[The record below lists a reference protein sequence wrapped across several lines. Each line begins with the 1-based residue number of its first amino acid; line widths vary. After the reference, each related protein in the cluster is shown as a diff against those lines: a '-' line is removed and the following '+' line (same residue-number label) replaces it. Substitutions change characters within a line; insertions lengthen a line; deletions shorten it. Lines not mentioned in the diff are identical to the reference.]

1 MSVRPVLRV
10 VVLAALLPLGGALPH
25 ASAAGEARDLPATT
39 RLLSAANTDRAGAG
53 LESLYERT
61 SYDTSATAMAIAA
74 MNATT
79 VVGPSDGA
87 PSSYTDG
94 VTPTDVFDQVVDTAI
109 DNVVSQMHSV
119 LAYALHTDAGV
130 AVVRETIASGLER
143 YGVAL
148 IVGWPGPALSADS
161 GCSANGYCWSQ
172 RGLNP
177 HLPWTRNRVK
187 VWLSTSGMPTAGPTL
202 LKSAIAK
209 LNAVSGF
216 GADLAYGGTTGD
228 TGPTAAHR
236 FVVRWGSGCASTAL
250 ACTSTTTQGTY
261 HLIFQA
267 ITVVSASRYRANP
280 STTWWTGTLM
290 HELAHAVGLGHYN
303 ATYGGTYQLMRW
315 AGGPDAIQH
324 GDANGLR
331 AVNPG
336 GALAV
341 SVRGRLN
348 GATYDVIVRASSTG
362 LGGIRAIR
370 TDCLDS
376 AGVWRTLARIAGA
389 WDSRAH
395 DYAVGHVAGGR
406 TCRAVVKSKTRT
418 VYSASTPI

>member
-1 MSVRPVLRV
+1 
-10 VVLAALLPLGGALPH
+10 
-25 ASAAGEARDLPATT
+25 
-39 RLLSAANTDRAGAG
+39 
-53 LESLYERT
+53 
-61 SYDTSATAMAIAA
+61 MAVAA
-74 MNATT
+74 MNGTT
-79 VVGPSDGA
+79 VAGPSDGA
-87 PSSYTDG
+87 PAAFTYG
-94 VTPTDVFDQVVDTAI
+94 VTPTAAFDGVVDAAI
-109 DNVVSQMHSV
+109 SDVVDQMDAV
-119 LAYALHTDAGV
+119 LRYALHTDAGV
-130 AVVRETIASGLER
+130 AVVRQTIASGIER

-148 IVGWPGPALSADS
+148 VAGWPAPAVSADS
-161 GCSANGYCWSQ
+161 GCSANGFCWSQ

-187 VWLSTSGMPTAGPTL
+187 VYLSTSGLPSAGPSL

-209 LNAVSGF
+209 LDAVSGV

-228 TGPTAAHR
+228 TSPTPAHR
-236 FVVRWGSGCASTAL
+236 FLVRWGGGCASSSL

-267 ITVVSASRYRANP
+267 LTLVSPSHYAANP

-331 AVNPG
+331 ALDPSG
-336 GALAV
+336 LLAV

-348 GATYDVIVRASSTG
+348 GTGYDLVVRASNSG
-362 LGGIRAIR
+362 LGGVRAIR

-376 AGVWRTLARIAGA
+376 AGVWRALARIAGA
-389 WDSRAH
+389 WDSRTH
-395 DYAVGHVAGGR
+395 EYAVGHVSGSR
-406 TCRAVVKSKTRT
+406 ICRAVVKSKART
-418 VYSASTPI
+418 AYSATVRIG